1 MSAPGGGLFQS
12 LRRLLDT
19 VLGIAQTRLELIGT
33 ELEQEKLRLLGAL
46 WQGALALLL
55 LGLALVCALG
65 FVVLLFWDGY
75 RLPAI
80 GALVLLLGGGGLW
93 TLGRARAALRSPEGG
108 MFALTLGEFRRDRD
122 GLVPQPDG
130 PGAATAA
137 ASPAGAAAA
146 PAAVRPVGA
155 PPGAGAAT
163 PTPPAARRP

>member
-1 MSAPGGGLFQS
+1 MPGGGLFQS
-12 LRRLLDT
+12 LKRLLDT

-46 WQGALALLL
+46 WQGALALML

-80 GALVLLLGGGGLW
+80 AALVLLLGGGGLW
-93 TLGRARAALRSPEGG
+93 MLGRARAALRSPEGG

-122 GLVPQPDG
+122 GLVPEAAE
-130 PGAATAA
+130 PGGGAA
-137 ASPAGAAAA
+137 ASAPPPAGAAPPAPSAA
-146 PAAVRPVGA
+146 PRP
-155 PPGAGAAT
+155 
-163 PTPPAARRP
+163 

>member
-1 MSAPGGGLFQS
+1 MNTSGGGLFQS

-65 FVVLLFWDGY
+65 FLVLLFWEGY

-80 GALVLLLGGGGLW
+80 GGLTLLLAGAGVWL
-93 TLGRARAALRSPEGG
+93 LQRARAALRSPEGG
-108 MFALTLGEFRRDRD
+108 MFALSLGEFRRDRD
-122 GLVPQPDG
+122 GLAPAAEA
-130 PGAATAA
+130 GAGAGLTAPAQAA
-137 ASPAGAAAA
+137 AARRPDKPAAA
-146 PAAVRPVGA
+146 PAP
-155 PPGAGAAT
+155 
-163 PTPPAARRP
+163 